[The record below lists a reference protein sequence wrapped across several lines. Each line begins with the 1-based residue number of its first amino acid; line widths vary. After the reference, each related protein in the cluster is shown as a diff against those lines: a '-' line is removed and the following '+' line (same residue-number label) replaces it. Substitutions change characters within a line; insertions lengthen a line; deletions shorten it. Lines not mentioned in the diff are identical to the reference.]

1 MGACRA
7 LSHLKAGIVDEQDS
21 GRLGFPEGLFANGG
35 AMRFA
40 PVGLACRC
48 CQMLCQLHLRE
59 RCIEEIT
66 WEGDAASQA
75 WQNDFKVLQA
85 GKW

>member
-35 AMRFA
+35 AMR
-40 PVGLACRC
+40 
-48 CQMLCQLHLRE
+48 E
-59 RCIEEIT
+59 RCSKEIT

-75 WQNDFKVLQA
+75 WQNDFKVLS
-85 GKW
+85 KWVWGLFR